1 MKEPSFF
8 AREEAIRSMTA
19 AICEILAENSP
30 SIYLYGSCV
39 LDDFRFGWSDI
50 DLLVLTQER
59 ISPPQAQALVTLRQK
74 LSEREMDNPYY
85 RFFEGGMLTLQ
96 AFLSGTPDCV
106 VYWGTSGQ
114 RITDTYLFDSFCMA
128 ELLQSGRLVSGTELC
143 GPWKMP
149 AYANFYGDVQ
159 KHYAGIRRCAQTTDG
174 SLYSFGWLL
183 DIARGIYT
191 LRYGAVTSKTAAAQW
206 ALEHNLCPVPDA
218 LEAALRVRKDPMA
231 YRDDLQMQR
240 YAGTL
245 GPDIQRFADVLEQ
258 ELLAACQ
265 KKSHRVC
272 RRSGTES
279 QNHVFP

>member
-1 MKEPSFF
+1 MKEPPFF
-8 AREEAIRSMTA
+8 AREEAICGMTA

-30 SIYLYGSCV
+30 TIYLYGSCV

-128 ELLQSGRLVSGTELC
+128 ELLQSGRLVSRTELR
-143 GPWKMP
+143 
-149 AYANFYGDVQ
+149 N
-159 KHYAGIRRCAQTTDG
+159 
-174 SLYSFGWLL
+174 
-183 DIARGIYT
+183 
-191 LRYGAVTSKTAAAQW
+191 GAVTSKTAAAQW
-206 ALEHNLCPVPDA
+206 AMEHNLCPVPDA
-218 LEAALRVRKDPMA
+218 LEAALRVRKNPMA

-240 YAGTL
+240 YTGTL

-258 ELLAACQ
+258 ELLTACQ
-265 KKSHRVC
+265 KKSH
-272 RRSGTES
+272 
-279 QNHVFP
+279 